1 MEEILTPSPA
11 CVVSF
16 FVLLCR
22 FIDHPTHGRL
32 YRTGDLGT
40 WRELSGTLVLQVL
53 GRLDRQVKIRG
64 ARVELEEVEARVQ
77 DRPEISTSGTY
88 PL

>member
-1 MEEILTPSPA
+1 MGEILTPSPGCMA
-11 CVVSF
+11 SF
-16 FVLLCR
+16 LVLPCR

-40 WRELSGTLVLQVL
+40 WSELSGTPVLQVL

-64 ARVELEEVEARVQ
+64 ARVELEEVEARVPGPSRNFNFQ
-77 DRPEISTSGTY
+77 GVDA
-88 PL
+88 